1 MVKYS
6 IFKAYRWKVNFRLIS
21 FIGPWAA
28 NEDWS
33 ELFMRVI
40 QERIGSATA
49 GGEPFHDIRFSLM
62 AVVPDKRVALR
73 HRLNLLKTNK

>member
-1 MVKYS
+1 
-6 IFKAYRWKVNFRLIS
+6 
-21 FIGPWAA
+21 
-28 NEDWS
+28 
-33 ELFMRVI
+33 MRVI

-73 HRLNLLKTNK
+73 QRLNLLKTNK